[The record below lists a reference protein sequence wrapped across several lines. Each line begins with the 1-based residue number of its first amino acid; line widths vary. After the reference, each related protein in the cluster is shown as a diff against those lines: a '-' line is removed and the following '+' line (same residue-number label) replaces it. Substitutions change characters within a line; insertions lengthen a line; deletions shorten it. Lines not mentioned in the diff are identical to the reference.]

1 MTAVMPP
8 AARPRP
14 GIPLPTAAVAQTA
27 TSGSLRLAGA
37 HFAVAMFYAV
47 AGAVGLVW
55 IAPELAMGAFPS
67 PHVAGVTHLFTLGWL
82 TTTIFGALCQLLP
95 VALGAPLR
103 SVRVGHAG
111 ILAYAPG
118 VGLFA
123 TGVASGSMA
132 LRVSGLLLV
141 ATGILLAAWNVATT
155 LPRARSR
162 DATWWGIALGFA
174 FLVATLALGLVLLHN
189 LHTGFIARARLR
201 VLAAHLHLALV
212 GWVLVMIV
220 GVSHRLL
227 PMFLLSEHPDR
238 RWTACA
244 LALLASGTAIL
255 ATGLVVAST
264 PVSWAGAVLIEL
276 GLGAFLWQAWGL
288 YRRRVRRRLDPG
300 MRFAGTALGFLMI
313 AAVMGPMALAGGV
326 AHARLATMY
335 VATGLLGGLVL
346 YVAGFFWKIVPLL
359 AWTVRYG
366 GRMGKGRVPTVADL
380 FSARLAHVQLL
391 LMASAVVLVAGGID
405 AGSAALVRAGAL
417 FYLAGVLLF
426 AGQMARVTFGG
437 RT

>member
-27 TSGSLRLAGA
+27 ASGSLRLAGW
-37 HFAVAMFYAV
+37 HFAAAMFYLV

-103 SVRVGHAG
+103 SVRVGRASF
-111 ILAYAPG
+111 LSFAPG

-123 TGVASGSMA
+123 AGVASGSMA
-132 LRVSGLLLV
+132 LRVSGVLLV
-141 ATGILLAAWNVATT
+141 ATGILLAAGNVAAT

-174 FLVATLALGLVLLHN
+174 FLVSTLVLGLILLHN
-189 LHTGFIARARLR
+189 LHTGFIARARVR
-201 VLAAHLHLALV
+201 VLAAHLHVALV
-212 GWVLVMIV
+212 GWVLVMIT

-238 RWTACA
+238 RWTARA
-244 LALLASGTAIL
+244 LALLSSGTVVL
-255 ATGLVVAST
+255 AAGLLVTST
-264 PVSWAGAVLIEL
+264 PVLWTGAVLIEL
-276 GLGAFLWQAWGL
+276 GLAAFLWQARGL
-288 YRRRVRRRLDPG
+288 HRRRARRTLDVG
-300 MRFAGTALGFLMI
+300 MRFVGTALGFLVA
-313 AAVMGPMALAGGV
+313 AAVMGPLALAGGV

-366 GRMGKGRVPTVADL
+366 GQMGKGRVPTVAEL
-380 FSARLAHVQLL
+380 YSARLAHVQLV
-391 LMASAVVLVAGGID
+391 LMASAVVLIAGGIG
-405 AGSAALVRAGAL
+405 AGSAVVVRTGAL
-417 FYLAGVLLF
+417 LYLAGALLF